1 MLLEKNKTWLDYW
14 VDLVLLLPR
23 LFGRAWI
30 VILSAVITYVM
41 LTRGMHG

>member
-23 LFGRAWI
+23 LFGRSWI
-30 VILSAVITYVM
+30 VVVSAVATYLI
-41 LTRGMHG
+41 LTRGAHG